1 MSPKPNEGRPSNRR
15 KADSFRCHSD
25 AIPML
30 IIMPMLILMV
40 MPSDTGRE
48 QQRRCILRDHEGEG
62 DIPISARFSDLGNHS

>member
-1 MSPKPNEGRPSNRR
+1 
-15 KADSFRCHSD
+15 
-25 AIPML
+25 ML

-62 DIPISARFSDLGNHS
+62 DIPISARFSDLGNQS